1 MSDCDTDLAARE
13 AQRALIWQT
22 LQRVCDPEIP
32 VVTIQE
38 LGILRDVRE
47 TDDGGFEVVIT
58 PTYSGCPAMGQIED
72 DVTRALQPLQLNIR
86 VITQLAPPW
95 TTDWITDQAREKLRA
110 FGIAPPTGQVGV
122 AAAGVVQFS
131 RKSRQTAAVVCPQCG
146 AIDTTEISVF
156 GSTACKSQYRCLAC
170 LEPFDYFK
178 PY

>member
-1 MSDCDTDLAARE
+1 MPASDTPLTMNEDARE
-13 AQRALIWQT
+13 QIWRI
-22 LQRVCDPEIP
+22 LERVCDPEIP

-72 DVTRALQPLQLNIR
+72 DVRQALAPLQLNVQ

-131 RKSRQTAAVVCPQCG
+131 RKSRQTAAVACPQCG

>member
-1 MSDCDTDLAARE
+1 MPASDTPLTINEDARE
-13 AQRALIWQT
+13 QIWRI
-22 LQRVCDPEIP
+22 LERVCDPEIP

-72 DVTRALQPLQLNIR
+72 DVTRALQPLQLNVQ

-131 RKSRQTAAVVCPQCG
+131 RKSRQTAAVACPQCG

>member
-1 MSDCDTDLAARE
+1 MPASDTPLTMNEDARE
-13 AQRALIWQT
+13 QIWRI
-22 LQRVCDPEIP
+22 LERVCDPEIP

-38 LGILRDVRE
+38 LGILRDVSE

-72 DVTRALQPLQLNIR
+72 DVTRALQPLQLNVQ